1 MHIQVNGR
9 DTEIPGGLT
18 AHELVVRLELVGKRI
33 AMEVN
38 GEILP
43 RSGYAEHRLN
53 DGDRIE
59 IVHAIGGG

>member
-9 DTEIPGGLT
+9 DTEVPGGLS
-18 AHELVVRLELVGKRI
+18 ARELVERLELMGKRI

>member
-1 MHIQVNGR
+1 MYIHVNGR
-9 DTEIPGGLT
+9 ETEVPGGLS
-18 AHELVVRLELVGKRI
+18 ARELVERLELVGSRI

-43 RSGYAEHRLN
+43 RSAYAEHRFN

>member
-9 DTEIPGGLT
+9 DTEVPGGLS
-18 AHELVVRLELVGKRI
+18 AHELVERLELAGKRI

-43 RSGYAEHRLN
+43 RSSYAAHRLS

-59 IVHAIGGG
+59 IIHAVGGG